1 MRDYLQ
7 ALSSRVVVY
16 DGGMGATLEQFEL
29 TPEDY
34 GGLQGKCHEALVLNR
49 PDVIEGVHASMLDAG
64 AEVLETDTFQ
74 ASRIKLEEWGLADHT
89 VEINTKAAEIARR
102 AAGES
107 RFVAGSIGPTGYLP
121 ASDDP
126 TLGQIRFRDLVAVF
140 TEQAEGLI
148 DGGVDL
154 IIIETAQDILE
165 VKAAIFGARAAF
177 KSSGRTL
184 PIHASVSLLP
194 NGGKM
199 LLGTDIS
206 AVLTTLEALKVDVIG
221 LNCSTGPE
229 DMRDAIRFLGEH
241 CPVPV
246 ACIPN
251 AGLPL
256 QGPDGETIF
265 PERPGPLAEALG
277 EFVERYGVG
286 VVGGC
291 CGTTPEHIRAI
302 VERIGKAGRHPG
314 AGRRP
319 PTPRTPHLSSMMTS
333 TPLVQEPRPTMVGER
348 VNSQGSRK
356 AKELLL
362 ADDYDGLVQIAED
375 QVAGGAH
382 VLDLCV
388 ALTERSDEDEQMR
401 LVAKQ
406 VSLTQ
411 PAPIQIDSTEPEV
424 IETALEQ
431 IPGRA
436 IVNSVNLEAGR
447 AKLDRV
453 VPLALAHGA
462 ALIALTIDEV
472 GMAKTAERKVEVAK
486 RIRDLCCE
494 EHGLDPE
501 LLIFDALTFTLTT
514 GDEEW
519 RPSAVETIAGIR
531 RIKAEIP
538 HVKTSLGVSNVSFG
552 VSPGARAVLNS
563 VFLHHCVQAGLDLA
577 MVNPNHIT
585 PYSEIPDTERELA
598 DDLVYDR
605 REDALERF
613 IAHFETKGEDESLQ
627 GAADPTEGM
636 EPEQAL
642 HFHILRR
649 RKEGV
654 EAWIDRSVEKLGAV
668 PTLNEVLLP
677 AMKEVGDKF
686 GAGELILPFV
696 LQSAEVMKRAVAQ
709 LEKYLDKIEGYTKG
723 TVVLATVF
731 GDVHDIGKSLVNT
744 ILTNNGYTVIDLGK
758 QVPIQR
764 ILDAAQ
770 EHEATAIGLSALL
783 VSTSKQMPACIQ
795 ELHAKQLPYPVLI
808 GGAAINRAFS
818 FRALYP
824 GGKESDEVYDPGVF
838 YCKDAF
844 EGLSV
849 MDQLVDSEA
858 HAALVEKLRTE
869 ATAFRAKGEAPVEEL
884 NLADDSVRSAARTD
898 VPVPTPPFWGV
909 REIPVDLEAVYP
921 HLDTHVLFKLHW
933 GGRGVKGE
941 AWRKLMR
948 DDFHPRLERMWREQ
962 DYLHPRALLGFFPC
976 YSAGNEIVVLDP
988 AVAGPDA
995 TLDPADP
1002 ATELTRFVCPR
1013 QPKGDR
1019 ICLADFFRPGV
1030 RVDPGGKDGLA
1041 GSAGPDGQAGEPSP
1055 AWEPPPELDV
1065 IAVQAVTVGAEVTEL
1080 MAKLE
1085 ADGEFA
1091 EQLFVHG
1098 LGVQT
1103 AEGLAEWL
1111 HAEARA
1117 MLAIPAAQG
1126 RRYSW
1131 GYPAVP
1137 EQSEH
1142 LKVERLLGLGDIGMR
1157 ITDGYAPEPEQ
1168 STLALIA
1175 HHPQAIYFGT
1185 RQGRLLENGSPDDL
1199 IKGSP
1204 RDPSLFGDDK
1214 DGPALDDKDPPDGA
1228 VESEDEPAMAG

>member
-7 ALSSRVVVY
+7 AVRSKVVVY
-16 DGGMGATLEQFEL
+16 DGGMGATLEQFDL
-29 TPEDY
+29 TAEDY

-49 PDVIEGVHASMLDAG
+49 PDVIEGVHASMLEAG
-64 AEVLETDTFQ
+64 AEVIETDTFQ
-74 ASRIKLEEWGLADHT
+74 ASRLKLGEWGLADYT
-89 VEINTKAAEIARR
+89 VEVNTKAAEIARK
-102 AAGES
+102 AAGEH
-107 RFVAGSIGPTGYLP
+107 RFVAGSIGPTGFLP

-126 TLGQIRFRDLVAVF
+126 TLGQISFRDLVEVF
-140 TEQAEGLI
+140 AEQAEGLI

-154 IIIETAQDILE
+154 LIIETAQDILE
-165 VKAAIFGARAAF
+165 VKAAVFGARAAF
-177 KSSGRTL
+177 KSSGKTL

-206 AVLTTLEALKVDVIG
+206 AVLCTLEALTVSVIG
-221 LNCSTGPE
+221 LNCSTGPQ

-265 PERPGPLAEALG
+265 PEQPEPLAEALA

-291 CGTTPEHIRAI
+291 CGTTPDHIRAI
-302 VERIGKAGRHPG
+302 AERVGGRKVEPRPG
-314 AGRRP
+314 
-319 PTPRTPHLSSMMTS
+319 PRAPHLSSMIAA
-333 TPLVQEPRPTMVGER
+333 TPLVQEPHPTMVGER

-401 LVAKQ
+401 QLAKRI
-406 VSLTQ
+406 SLTQ
-411 PAPIQIDSTEPEV
+411 EPPIQIDSTEPEV
-424 IETALEQ
+424 IERALEQ

-447 AKLDRV
+447 DKLDRV
-453 VPLALAHGA
+453 APLALAHGA

-472 GMAKTAERKVEVAK
+472 GMAKTAQRKVEIAQ

-501 LLIFDALTFTLTT
+501 VLIFDCLTFTLTT

-519 RPSAVETIAGIR
+519 RPSAVETIEGIR
-531 RIKAEIP
+531 RVKAEIP
-538 HVKTSLGVSNVSFG
+538 GVKTSLGVSNVSFG

-563 VFLHHCVQAGLDLA
+563 VFLHHCVEAGLDLA
-577 MVNPNHIT
+577 MVNPNHIS
-585 PYSEIPDTERELA
+585 PYAEISDEERGLA
-598 DDLVYDR
+598 DDLVFNR
-605 REDALERF
+605 REDALEQF
-613 IAHFETKGEDESLQ
+613 IAHFESKGEQEEQTS
-627 GAADPTEGM
+627 ANPTEGM

-654 EAWIDRSVEKLGAV
+654 EEWIDASVEKIGAV

-696 LQSAEVMKRAVAQ
+696 LQSAEVMKKAVAR
-709 LEKYLDKIEGYTKG
+709 LENYLDKIEGYTKG

-758 QVPIQR
+758 QVPIQT

-795 ELHAKQLPYPVLI
+795 ELHSKGLQYPVLI

-818 FRALYP
+818 YRALYP
-824 GGKESDEVYDPGVF
+824 GGKESEEQYEPGVF

-849 MDQLVDSEA
+849 MDQLIDEDA
-858 HAALVEKLRTE
+858 HDALLEKLRTG
-869 ATAFRAKGEAPVEEL
+869 ATEFRAKGEEPTEEL
-884 NLADDSVRSAARTD
+884 NFADDTVRSAVSSND
-898 VPVPTPPFWGV
+898 PIPIPPWWGVQEVPVDM
-909 REIPVDLEAVYP
+909 EEVYS

-933 GGRGVKGE
+933 GGKGVKGE
-941 AWRKLMR
+941 AWRQLV
-948 DDFHPRLERMWREQ
+948 DEDFRPRLERMWAEQ

-976 YSAGNEIVVLDP
+976 YAEGNDIVVLDP
-988 AVAGPDA
+988 RMASPDA
-995 TLDPADP
+995 TLDPTPSSMGGPLDGDP
-1002 ATELTRFVCPR
+1002 RDRPGELTRFVCPR

-1019 ICLADFFRPGV
+1019 ICLADFFRPA
-1030 RVDPGGKDGLA
+1030 VDGRP
-1041 GSAGPDGQAGEPSP
+1041 P
-1055 AWEPPPELDV
+1055 AELDV
-1065 IAVQAVTVGAEVTEL
+1065 IAVQAVTVGSEVTEL

-1085 ADGEFA
+1085 SDGEFA

-1111 HAEARA
+1111 HWRVRA
-1117 MLAIPAAQG
+1117 MLGIPATQG

-1142 LKVERLLGLGDIGMR
+1142 LKVEKLLGLERIGMR
-1157 ITDGYAPEPEQ
+1157 ISDGYAPIPEQ
-1168 STLALIA
+1168 STLALVA

-1185 RQGRLLENGSPDDL
+1185 RQGRLLPDGSPDDV
-1199 IKGSP
+1199 IKGSE
-1204 RDPSLFGDDK
+1204 RDPSLSR
-1214 DGPALDDKDPPDGA
+1214 PASVDA
-1228 VESEDEPAMAG
+1228 TSA